1 MKLHPKKCLLPHYF
15 GGLFEVPS
23 YKAARGLVTLAM
35 ASFYFASPALGQLSQ
50 AQDPNLSSSR
60 PIGHSNQATHRISP
74 DEALRIAEDFMAK
87 HGDLLEIRDMS
98 TSPLAAEEDAPNIP
112 NDSPPKTVEVK
123 VQEAVEVETVAP
135 SPGLA
140 KNDLIVTQ
148 PKPDLA
154 DSLKSESEVSLPPTP
169 DLPGQK
175 AEVTKPFTLAEPDAS
190 QTPTSTATE
199 NPYIERSN
207 SKGLSF
213 RIDGFNP
220 PPTPSKSLVTTPGS
234 EPFRVEQS
242 TKLPPPSP
250 TLSIEA
256 EGVKVR
262 SSPNTTSLSAETKE
276 TIIEAQI
283 GAGYQSTSS
292 ESVTASYSI
301 GTMIDEEIAI
311 GGAIT
316 TGRYR
321 TDMAANFVRRLG
333 PQEYISLSV
342 GHMRGRERYQF
353 FTGEAEPR
361 LSQSSIALDYQNKAK
376 LNGLGFKSFGLT
388 IWGSR
393 AKQIDRL
400 DALTKTIE
408 TETSFDTY
416 LDPRRLS
423 VGTLF
428 GASLAGSV
436 RPTKQFLVEPS
447 IGYERLTFP
456 YSDGLRELHRSQTA
470 SLNLTYSFNKR
481 QALFWST
488 RWGLSETR
496 SSLGLKWGDWSLNLF
511 HSRGEHG
518 LNNSKG
524 VTLNYALLNTETSS
538 RVSPPPWAP
547 ITALNLD
554 SLMLEEET
562 HERTTLLKIASTRPI
577 VFTRAWLAKV
587 DSTSVRLI
595 ESTPK
600 VIEPPVQNT
609 TPIDNNPAPVAP
621 STTLSW
627 ITTSLVKTYFDAGS
641 PNRTAINFSVAAS
654 VNDGSAITY
663 AWGNDPNNLQATL
676 TLDPATGAIT
686 GSHPA
691 VANDTTYSF
700 SINASANGVSTLSNN
715 FSVTVKSPVRVRF
728 TTAGAAVELGSATT
742 TATSITLPT
751 DLTSIELLMVGGGG
765 GGGAGNGGGG
775 GAGAVLYHANLTP
788 PTTTVT
794 LSIGAG
800 GAGASQTINNLNA
813 LSGSSGDATV
823 FGPFSAIGGG
833 GGGSFGDEQGKV
845 GGSGGGMAFG
855 GAGNTGQP
863 SQVCPA
869 GFSCFGNKG
878 VFAAGQFGYP
888 GGGGGGA
895 SSDASVAS
903 AAPGL
908 LPSNGG
914 NGYTGTATLGGPLVA
929 GGGGGGYDLNDIV
942 NTGGLP
948 DPGVVALGGSGIGGN
963 GGSTGPGSNAVADTG
978 SGGGGGATGWLNGI
992 YTRYAGGSGSDGL
1005 IIVRY

>member
-1 MKLHPKKCLLPHYF
+1 MKSFLKKCLLPHYF
-15 GGLFEVPS
+15 RGLFEVLS
-23 YKAARGLVTLAM
+23 YSTARGLLTLAV

-60 PIGHSNQATHRISP
+60 PIGHSNQAPRKISP
-74 DEALRIAEDFMAK
+74 DEALRIAEDFMAR
-87 HGDLLEIRDMS
+87 HGDLLETQDIS
-98 TSPLAAEEDAPNIP
+98 SPPLAAEKDPPNIP
-112 NDSPPKTVEVK
+112 NDSPAEPVGIK
-123 VQEAVEVETVAP
+123 VQNAVEVETAAL
-135 SPGLA
+135 SPDLS

-154 DSLKSESEVSLPPTP
+154 DSLESESEVSSPSTP

-175 AEVTKPFTLAEPDAS
+175 AEVTKPFILAEPDTS
-190 QTPTSTATE
+190 QTPTSMATE
-199 NPYIERSN
+199 NPYIEPSN

-213 RIDGFNP
+213 RIDGFNL
-220 PPTPSKSLVTTPGS
+220 PPTPSKSLVTTPGN
-234 EPFRVEQS
+234 EPHRVEQS
-242 TKLPPPSP
+242 TKLPPLSP

-262 SSPNTTSLSAETKE
+262 SSPYTTSLSAETKE

-321 TDMAANFVRRLG
+321 TDIAANLVRRLG

-342 GHMRGRERYQF
+342 GHMRGMERYQF

-361 LSQSSIALDYQNKAK
+361 LGQSSIAFDYRNKAK
-376 LNGLGFKSFGLT
+376 LNRLGFKSFGLT

-456 YSDGLRELHRSQTA
+456 YSDGSRELHRSQTA
-470 SLNLTYSFNKR
+470 SLDLTYSFNKR
-481 QALFWST
+481 QALLWST

-496 SSLGLKWGDWSLNLF
+496 LSLGLKWGDWSLNLF
-511 HSRGEHG
+511 HSRGENG
-518 LNNSKG
+518 LNNSNG

-538 RVSPPPWAP
+538 RVSPLPWTP
-547 ITALNLD
+547 IAALNLD
-554 SLMLEEET
+554 SLILEEEAY
-562 HERTTLLKIASTRPI
+562 ERAALLKIASTRPV

-587 DSTSVRLI
+587 DPTSVRLI

-609 TPIDNNPAPVAP
+609 PPIDNNPAPVAP

-627 ITTSLVKTYFDAGS
+627 ITTSLAKTYFDAGS

-654 VNDGSAITY
+654 ANDGSAITY

-691 VANDTTYSF
+691 VAIDTTYSF
-700 SINASANGVSTLSNN
+700 SINASANGVSSLSNN

-728 TTAGAAVELGSATT
+728 TTAGAAVELGLVTT
-742 TATSITLPT
+742 NATSINFPT

-765 GGGAGNGGGG
+765 AGGGDDGGGGGGG
-775 GAGAVLYHANLTP
+775 GAVLYNNSLPVSAGL
-788 PTTTVT
+788 TTVAVG
-794 LSIGAG
+794 SG
-800 GAGASQTINNLNA
+800 GVG
-813 LSGSSGDATV
+813 TV
-823 FGPFSAIGGG
+823 NR
-833 GGGSFGDEQGKV
+833 
-845 GGSGGGMAFG
+845 GGSGQPTTFG
-855 GAGNTGQP
+855 VLTA
-863 SQVCPA
+863 
-869 GFSCFGNKG
+869 
-878 VFAAGQFGYP
+878 P
-888 GGGGGGA
+888 GGGGGGQSNPDYEGLPGGSGGGA
-895 SSDASVAS
+895 SQRYLGGS
-903 AAPGL
+903 PGL
-908 LPSNGG
+908 ECGTLGPSLSAYFCSAGGGTNAGGIFYGGSGGGGANGIG
-914 NGYTGTATLGGPLVA
+914 ATATGGDGAQGGMGYPVPASLGGGIVGA
-929 GGGGGGYDLNDIV
+929 GGGGGSDGIPGR
-942 NTGGLP
+942 TGG
-948 DPGVVALGGSGIGGN
+948 LGGSGTGGN
-963 GGSTGPGSNAVADTG
+963 GGSASNGATPGLNDSG
-978 SGGGGGATGWLNGI
+978 SGGGGGGVGLSP
-992 YTRYAGGSGSDGL
+992 GGDGADGL
-1005 IIVRY
+1005 IILRY